1 MNQSQI
7 IELQRRI
14 GTNPDGYWGPK
25 SIAACQRHLKAL
37 MPMGGVWPSPEDG
50 AMVRFFGRPGDESNL
65 VSLDVTGLGV
75 KYDGHAVR
83 SIRCHELVAD
93 SLGRILRRISDSPHR
108 GILAKYAGCYNPR
121 TMRGGNRPSKHS
133 WGAAIDLDPDHNGLK
148 TSWPVAAT
156 MPIEVMEEFAREG
169 WIGLGWRI
177 GRDSMH
183 FQPTR

>member
-14 GTNPDGYWGPK
+14 GTAPDGYWGPK
-25 SIAACQRHLKAL
+25 SIAACKRHLEAL
-37 MPMGGVWPSPEDG
+37 MPIGGAWPSPEDTS
-50 AMVRFFGRPGDESNL
+50 MIRFFGRPRDESSL
-65 VSLDVTGLGV
+65 VPLDVTGLSV
-75 KYDGHAVR
+75 KYDGQSVR
-83 SIRCHELVAD
+83 SIQCHKLVAA
-93 SLGRILRRISDSPHR
+93 SLGRILRRISDGPHR

-121 TMRGGNRPSKHS
+121 PMRGGNRPSKHS

-169 WIGLGWRI
+169 WIGLGWQI
-177 GRDSMH
+177 GRDSIH
-183 FQPTR
+183 FQPKR